1 MAKNLGSL
9 LFSTAKR
16 MVRLQ
21 RKALK
26 AANRPAVKT
35 VKAVKAVKSAKV
47 ARKPAIKLN
56 KPGPRLKQDARAVRK
71 ASGLA
76 PTGAGRWKTFIHQPP
91 LSMGRLLSR
100 LPYSLYR
107 PVDRPMAGLPL
118 VVMLH
123 GCQQTAYEMALGTR
137 MNWLAD
143 GKGFVVVYP
152 QQQKR
157 IQAFG
162 CWRWFKPE
170 ATQGY
175 AEADTIADLVQTL
188 VSRHKL
194 DRRRIYVA
202 GLSAGAGMAGLTALR
217 HPELFAAVAMH
228 SGAVLGD
235 ASNQSSGLQ
244 TMRRGATGDPKQLI
258 ERVLTPGPL
267 FASMPAIILHGVR
280 DHAVHPRNAYQ
291 LAQQFVYVNVARG
304 DRGVAE
310 KVSILAAGTARE
322 YERHDFMLGKKPVV
336 RLCMVKGVGHAWSG
350 GDPDLKFNAKEGPKA
365 CLLIWQFFMQSSA
378 HSLKLLDT

>member
-26 AANRPAVKT
+26 AANRPAVK
-35 VKAVKAVKSAKV
+35 AVKAVKSTKV
-47 ARKPAIKLN
+47 ARKPAIKLY
-56 KPGPRLKQDARAVRK
+56 KPAPNLNPAARAARK

-76 PTGAGRWKTFIHQPP
+76 PTGAGRWKSFIHQPP

-100 LPYSLYR
+100 LPYSMYS
-107 PVDRPMAGLPL
+107 PVDRPVAGLPL

-123 GCQQTAYEMALGTR
+123 GCQQTGYEMALGTR

-143 GKGFVVVYP
+143 SKGFVVVYP

-194 DRRRIYVA
+194 DRRRVYVA

-217 HPELFAAVAMH
+217 HPELFTAVALH

-235 ASNQSSGLQ
+235 ASNQASGLK
-244 TMRRGATGDPKQLI
+244 TMRRGATEDPTQLI
-258 ERVLTPGPL
+258 ERILTPGPL
-267 FASMPAIILHGVR
+267 FASIPAIILHGAR

-310 KVSILAAGTARE
+310 KVSTLAMGTARE

-336 RLCMVKGVGHAWSG
+336 RLCLVKGLGHAWSG
-350 GDPDLKFNAKEGPKA
+350 GDPDLKFNAREGPKA
-365 CLLIWQFFMQSSA
+365 CLLIWQFFMQSSS
-378 HSLKLLDT
+378 HSQKLLDI